1 MRSAPLSALY
11 VSLDLKNLV
20 FHDSG
25 RHLNLNDIVGVCTD
39 QCFTYRRLIG
49 DLSLKAVSLCG
60 TYDLQLHIFLKFIIM
75 NLNLAAYADS
85 VKIDFVLYY
94 NLSVLED
101 LLDLLDTYLDIS
113 LLILCCIVLCV
124 LRKVSLLSGLFDL
137 SCYFFSLNNFQ
148 IVQLIF
154 QFSEICKKSRA
165 KSQISTRLFYIILP
179 GLIPYFFSGKRSL

>member
-1 MRSAPLSALY
+1 MSALY

-101 LLDLLDTYLDIS
+101 LLDLLDTCLDIS

-124 LRKVSLLSGLFDL
+124 LRKVSLLSSLFDL

-148 IVQLIF
+148 IG
-154 QFSEICKKSRA
+154 
-165 KSQISTRLFYIILP
+165 P
-179 GLIPYFFSGKRSL
+179 D

>member
-1 MRSAPLSALY
+1 
-11 VSLDLKNLV
+11 
-20 FHDSG
+20 
-25 RHLNLNDIVGVCTD
+25 
-39 QCFTYRRLIG
+39 
-49 DLSLKAVSLCG
+49 
-60 TYDLQLHIFLKFIIM
+60 M

-101 LLDLLDTYLDIS
+101 LLDLLDTCLDIS

-148 IVQLIF
+148 IVQLVF
-154 QFSEICKKSRA
+154 QFSKSCVCDFLS
-165 KSQISTRLFYIILP
+165 KP
-179 GLIPYFFSGKRSL
+179 CCFF